1 MTNEDFRSSRERLGM
16 TQVQLAAVLD
26 VPLRTLESWE
36 QDQATGSSRKPNRI
50 ACRVLEWIEQGKL
63 KL

>member
-1 MTNEDFRSSRERLGM
+1 M
-16 TQVQLAAVLD
+16 TQVHLASILD

-36 QDQATGSSRKPNRI
+36 QDQVTGSSRKPNRI

>member
-1 MTNEDFRSSRERLGM
+1 MTNVEFRTRREKLGL
-16 TQVQLAAVLD
+16 TQVKLAAILD

-36 QDQATGSSRKPNRI
+36 QSTATGSSRTPNRI
-50 ACRVLEWIEQGKL
+50 ACRVLTWIEQGKL